1 MTKIEIV
8 KSIMQQHMMD
18 GQLMLPKQTLAKL
31 IYEQNPGV
39 WPNVDAVRKQIRAA
53 TGSMGSNSYAKKHS
67 ENMPGKS
74 TIEEGLKKFGL
85 YTKLPVRKDVV
96 LPPGKYL
103 VMSDIH
109 FPEHDPL
116 AIQASLEYGK
126 EKGITGIVL
135 NGDIIDMYMVSRFL
149 QETKRPSIREELIM
163 TRSFFQLLREEFP
176 TLPIWYKFGNH
187 EERMRHY
194 LLSNARAIE
203 DLDGIT
209 LEEQLHLKKYD
220 IKVVFRERIK
230 AGKLD
235 ILHGHEFQKSIMAPV
250 NPARGAFMRAKSS
263 LLIGHHHQTSSHH
276 ENNLKGDEIVCFSTG
291 CHCTLTP
298 EYNPYG
304 YIKQNHGGAIVTVLP
319 NRNFH
324 VENYRIIEGRV
335 Y

>member
-1 MTKIEIV
+1 ML
-8 KSIMQQHMMD
+8 D
-18 GQLMLPKQTLAKL
+18 GQLMLPKQTLSKL

-39 WPNVDAVRKQIRAA
+39 WPSVNAVRNTIRKC
-53 TGSMGSNSYAKKHS
+53 TNSFGDQKYGKKHT

-163 TRSFFQLLREEFP
+163 TRNFFQLLREEFP

-235 ILHGHEFQKSIMAPV
+235 ILHGHEFQ
-250 NPARGAFMRAKSS
+250 
-263 LLIGHHHQTSSHH
+263 
-276 ENNLKGDEIVCFSTG
+276 NNFQLD
-291 CHCTLTP
+291 
-298 EYNPYG
+298 
-304 YIKQNHGGAIVTVLP
+304 VLP
-319 NRNFH
+319 NSFAKILRLGLHFLCIHHLNHQFQLYELLD
-324 VENYRIIEGRV
+324 VFRLTNLLIYYLIAPLLPLLKLS
-335 Y
+335 